1 MPEAVIVDAIRSPI
15 GKKKGSLAGV
25 RSDELG
31 RQLLEALIE
40 RNSLDPKEIDDLI
53 CGCVTQIDEQGTN
66 IARNIVLAADVP
78 VSIPGTS
85 VNRLCASSLQAFVS
99 GVQAVQSGVDDL
111 VVVMGVESMNRVTM
125 GSDVGSFH
133 PRLHERFAMVSQG
146 VSAELIADKWDLS
159 RSAVDEF
166 SLMSQERA
174 MAAKR
179 AGEFKREIV
188 PVALSNGST
197 FAEDETP
204 RDSSMSGLAKLK
216 TAFRDNGV
224 VTAGNSSQISD
235 GASAILV
242 TTMEK
247 AKALGLNPRA
257 RFITAAAAG
266 VDPTIMLTGPIP
278 ATKKA
283 LSRAQMSLSDID
295 LVEINEAF
303 ASVVLGCGQ
312 DLGIDW
318 AKTNVRGGAI
328 ALGHPLGATGAR
340 LVTTLLHTMED
351 RDVKTGLVTLCIGLG
366 QGQTAIIERI

>member
-15 GKKKGSLAGV
+15 GKKKGTLASV
-25 RSDELG
+25 RADELG
-31 RQLLEALIE
+31 KQLLEALIE
-40 RNSLDPKEIDDLI
+40 RNGFDPTEIDDLI

-66 IARNIVLAADVP
+66 IARNIVLASDVP
-78 VSIPGTS
+78 VTIPGTS

-99 GVQAVQSGVDDL
+99 GVQAVQSGVDEL
-111 VVVMGVESMNRVTM
+111 VVVMGVESMNRVGM

-146 VSAELIADKWDLS
+146 VSAELIADKWELS
-159 RSAVDEF
+159 RAAVDEF

-174 MAAKR
+174 MTAKR

-188 PVALSNGST
+188 PITLADGTLFS
-197 FAEDETP
+197 EDETP

-216 TAFRDNGV
+216 PAFRDDGV

-242 TTMEK
+242 TTPEK
-247 AKALGLNPRA
+247 AKALGLTPRA
-257 RFITAAAAG
+257 RFVTAAAAG

-283 LSRAQMSLSDID
+283 LKRAKMSLSDID

-303 ASVVLGCGQ
+303 ASVALACGQ
-312 DLGIDW
+312 DLKLDW

-328 ALGHPLGATGAR
+328 AMGHPLGATGAR
-340 LVTTLLHTMED
+340 LVTTLLHAMED

-366 QGQTAIIERI
+366 QGQTAIIQRV